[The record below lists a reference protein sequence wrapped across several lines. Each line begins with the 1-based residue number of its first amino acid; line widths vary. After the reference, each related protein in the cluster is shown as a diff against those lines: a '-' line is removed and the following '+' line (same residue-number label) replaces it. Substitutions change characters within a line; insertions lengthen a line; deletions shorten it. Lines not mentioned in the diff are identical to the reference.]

1 MNGRQKG
8 ARGEREWAQWLR
20 DHGFKDA
27 DRSARI
33 GKEGAED
40 VVGGP
45 TGTRA
50 EVKRVE
56 ALNVT
61 KAMEKVISEAGDD
74 VPYVAHRRN
83 RGEWLVTMR
92 AEDWIRL
99 YDPPV
104 LMEQHD
110 GERDHCQR
118 EAGL

>member
-20 DHGFKDA
+20 DHGFAGA

-40 VVGGP
+40 VIGGP
-45 TGTRA
+45 DGTRA

-56 ALNVT
+56 ALNVN
-61 KAMEKVISEAGDD
+61 KAMEKVVSECCNGE

-83 RGEWLVTMR
+83 RGEWMVTMR
-92 AEDWIRL
+92 AEDWIKR
-99 YDPPV
+99 YDPCGPV
-104 LMEQHD
+104 PVMEQGH
-110 GERDHCQR
+110 GE
-118 EAGL
+118 